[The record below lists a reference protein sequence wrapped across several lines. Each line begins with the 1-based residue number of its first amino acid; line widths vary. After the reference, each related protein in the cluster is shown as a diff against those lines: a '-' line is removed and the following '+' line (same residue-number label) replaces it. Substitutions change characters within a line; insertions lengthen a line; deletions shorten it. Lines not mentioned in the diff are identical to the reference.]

1 MYKEHL
7 ESLTLLQEL
16 GYYKSLAEY
25 LRSHDGGMV
34 GLCIHYEQE
43 ASTKAI
49 SYQS

>member
-7 ESLTLLQEL
+7 ESLTLLQEP
-16 GYYKSLAEY
+16 GCYKSLADY
-25 LRSHDGGMV
+25 LRSYDGGMV

-43 ASTKAI
+43 AITKAI